1 MIVAFQLTSVRSL
14 LLLLKTLHNAFV
26 ISEVCNRSLCVIPF
40 KTEMAKSQEPP
51 PPPPTNFFFF
61 IKKLSWPL
69 TRSVLIYARNFQAP
83 AMQATCHAF

>member
-14 LLLLKTLHNAFV
+14 LLLLKTLHNAIV

-51 PPPPTNFFFF
+51 FFFLL
-61 IKKLSWPL
+61 KSYCGPL
-69 TRSVLIYARNFQAP
+69 LAPFLITPVIFKRLLRRLP
-83 AMQATCHAF
+83 AMRFN

>member
-51 PPPPTNFFFF
+51 PPLFFF

-69 TRSVLIYARNFQAP
+69 TRSVLVYTRNFQAP
-83 AMQATCHAF
+83 ATQATCHAF

>member
-40 KTEMAKSQEPP
+40 KTEMAKCQEPP
-51 PPPPTNFFFF
+51 PPLLFF
-61 IKKLSWPL
+61 IKKLLWPL
-69 TRSVLIYARNFQAP
+69 TRSVLDYARNFQAP
-83 AMQATCHAF
+83 ATQATCHAF

>member
-40 KTEMAKSQEPP
+40 KTEVAKSQETPP
-51 PPPPTNFFFF
+51 PPAFFLL
-61 IKKLSWPL
+61 KSYGGPL
-69 TRSVLIYARNFQAP
+69 LALFLFTPVIFKRLLRRLP
-83 AMQATCHAF
+83 AMRFN